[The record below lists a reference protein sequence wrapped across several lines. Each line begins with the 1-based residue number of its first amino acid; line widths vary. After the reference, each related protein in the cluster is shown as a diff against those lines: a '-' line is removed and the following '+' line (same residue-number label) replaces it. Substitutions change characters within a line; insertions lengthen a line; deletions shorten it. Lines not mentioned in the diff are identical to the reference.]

1 MKVFKV
7 NNKGSKTMAFWG
19 RGVLRTLSNIYD
31 EVFYEK
37 FKMECFAKIVN
48 S

>member
-1 MKVFKV
+1 MSKQLFLLRLKIG
-7 NNKGSKTMAFWG
+7 NKWLVQEKKKSLV

-31 EVFYEK
+31 GYFH
-37 FKMECFAKIVN
+37 VN